1 MTPSSSRS
9 SSASCARARSARS
22 TTSAPSNTSA
32 SSVLGELRSSDLQAV
47 REQLGREPT
56 TPFTVVVRCAEGHP
70 LVIRNAPRDAE
81 GDPFP
86 TLFWLTCP
94 AAVKAV
100 ARLESG
106 GAIARFNELEASDA
120 EFAEAL
126 AAAHREYAE
135 ERARELPESRT
146 WGGVGGTRRGV
157 KCLHAHYA
165 NHLAGGLDPVGGEVA
180 ALVEP
185 IHEPPGPRGAVVDL
199 GTNSIRLLVV
209 ERREDGLKE
218 LARDMVITRIGA
230 GVDRTG
236 RIDDTSLDRTVRVL
250 EQYCRRA
257 RALHATNIRV
267 SATSAVRDA
276 SNRGELEAAVLKN
289 AGSELEVI
297 SGQREAALSFRGATE
312 GLDRPTPFLV
322 LDIGG
327 GSTEL
332 VVGTDRA
339 EHSISTQMGSVRL
352 TERHIRSDP
361 PTSGELEALTGD
373 VRAVLDDVE
382 RRVPVRDAR
391 TFVAVAGT
399 ATTVQAISLGLS
411 RYDPDAIHRTELS
424 LAEAER
430 VLGDLAAT
438 TTAERSALPVMAK
451 GRGDV
456 IVAGAVVLVEVMRR
470 FGFDRALVSETD
482 ILDGLAMEMAETL

>member
-1 MTPSSSRS
+1 
-9 SSASCARARSARS
+9 
-22 TTSAPSNTSA
+22 
-32 SSVLGELRSSDLQAV
+32 
-47 REQLGREPT
+47 
-56 TPFTVVVRCAEGHP
+56 
-70 LVIRNAPRDAE
+70 
-81 GDPFP
+81 
-86 TLFWLTCP
+86 
-94 AAVKAV
+94 VKAV

-106 GAIARFNELEASDA
+106 GAIARFNELKASDA

-126 AAAHREYAE
+126 ERAHREYAQ
-135 ERARELPESRT
+135 ERAHDLPEALD

-165 NHLAGGLDPVGGEVA
+165 NHLAGGLDPVGAEVA
-180 ALVEP
+180 SLVEP
-185 IHEPPGPRGAVVDL
+185 IHSPPGPRGAVVDL

-209 ERREDGLKE
+209 ERADHGDRRE

-236 RIDDTSLDRTVRVL
+236 RIDDASLDRTIRVL
-250 EQYCRRA
+250 ERYCRRA
-257 RALHATNIRV
+257 RALHATSIRV

-289 AGSELEVI
+289 AGSKLEVI
-297 SGQREAALSFRGATE
+297 SGDREAALSFRGATE
-312 GLDRPTPFLV
+312 GLGRPAPFLV

-327 GSTEL
+327 GSTEF
-332 VVGTDRA
+332 VVGAQRA
-339 EHSISTQMGSVRL
+339 EHAISTQMGSVRL

-361 PTSGELEALTGD
+361 PTPGELEALKGD
-373 VRAVLDDVE
+373 VRTVLEDVE

-430 VLGDLAAT
+430 VLGDLAT
-438 TTAERSALPVMAK
+438 MTTAERSALPVMAK

-470 FGFDRALVSETD
+470 FGFDRTLVSETD